1 MSPMLAF
8 DGALIE
14 THGYDD
20 EMRQLADR
28 HYSRRTV
35 GARQFT
41 YAGRRLVLRDAAGD
55 VLFVWMY
62 PQPELRDDGQVGY
75 SCSIFRNESSRLS
88 SEIIL
93 EAEARAFDR
102 WGPNRLYTYVAP
114 KKIRSRNPGYCFKIA
129 GWRFVRTS
137 TKGLHL
143 LDKYDELAHP

>member
-1 MSPMLAF
+1 M
-8 DGALIE
+8 
-14 THGYDD
+14 
-20 EMRQLADR
+20 
-28 HYSRRTV
+28 
-35 GARQFT
+35 
-41 YAGRRLVLRDAAGD
+41 LRDAAGD

>member
-8 DGALIE
+8 DEQLIE

-35 GARQFT
+35 GARQFL

-62 PQPELRDDGQVGY
+62 PDHRLRADGQLGY
-75 SCSIFRNESSRLS
+75 HCAIFRNESSRLA

-93 EAEARAFDR
+93 EAEHRAFDR

-114 KKIRSRNPGYCFKIA
+114 RKIRSANPGYCFKRA
-129 GWRFVRTS
+129 GWHYVRDS
-137 TKGLHL
+137 KKGLHL
-143 LDKYDELAHP
+143 LAKHDELARP